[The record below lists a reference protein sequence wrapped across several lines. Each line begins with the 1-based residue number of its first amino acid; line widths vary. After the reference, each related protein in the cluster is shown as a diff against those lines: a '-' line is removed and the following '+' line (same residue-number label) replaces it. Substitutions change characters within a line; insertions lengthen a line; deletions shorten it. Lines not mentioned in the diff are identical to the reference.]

1 METVRYVLREIRTQ
15 ILFGVQAVRAG
26 YLMSA
31 FLWLCVGLLRA
42 PPEDETKQS
51 LNTDIYILF

>member
-42 PPEDETKQS
+42 PLEDETKQNLS
-51 LNTDIYILF
+51 TEIYILF